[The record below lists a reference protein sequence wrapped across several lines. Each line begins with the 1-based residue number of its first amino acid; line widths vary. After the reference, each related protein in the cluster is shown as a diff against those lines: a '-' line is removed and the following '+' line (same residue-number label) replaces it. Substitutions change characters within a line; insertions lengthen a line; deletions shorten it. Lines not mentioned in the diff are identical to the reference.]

1 VANSSDSA
9 THVTLLGRL
18 VKDPTN
24 QAAWSEFVDRYGH
37 KIHTWC
43 REWHLQEADAQD
55 VTQNV
60 LVKLA
65 EKLRD
70 FRYDPS
76 GSFRAWLKTVT
87 HHAWQDFRDS
97 RLRAGPASGD
107 SGVWEM
113 LQRVAAPDDLVQRLE
128 QEFDREILEEAMVRV
143 RLRVAPRTWEAFR
156 LLALENL
163 AGIQV
168 AAQLQMKVATVFVAR
183 SKVQKMI
190 REEIGK
196 LERIS

>member
-1 VANSSDSA
+1 MGNSSDSA
-9 THVTLLGRL
+9 TRVTLLGRL

-24 QAAWSEFVDRYGH
+24 QAAWSEFVDRYGP
-37 KIHTWC
+37 KIQAWC
-43 REWHLQEADAQD
+43 QEWHLQQADAQD
-55 VTQNV
+55 VTQDV

-97 RLRAGPASGD
+97 RERAGLGSGD
-107 SGVWEM
+107 SRVWEI
-113 LQRVAAPDDLVQRLE
+113 LQAVAAPDDLVQRLE
-128 QEFDREILEEAMVRV
+128 KEFDREILEEAMVRV
-143 RLRVAPRTWEAFR
+143 RLRVAPQTWEAFR

-163 AGIQV
+163 PGTQV
-168 AAQLQMKVATVFVAR
+168 AAQLHMKVATVFVAR

-190 REEIGK
+190 RQEISK
-196 LERIS
+196 LEQVS